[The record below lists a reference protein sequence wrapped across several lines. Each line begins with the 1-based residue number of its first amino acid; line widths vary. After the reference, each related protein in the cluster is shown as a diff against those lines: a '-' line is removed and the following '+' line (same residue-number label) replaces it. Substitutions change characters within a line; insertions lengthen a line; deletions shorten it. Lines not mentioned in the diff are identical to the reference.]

1 MSITSAEP
9 LRTVELLD
17 LRTPLSQL
25 CQSTEQGGLWSA
37 RRAEPESLPGR
48 RGYALDLG
56 VADNPQNQNPMR
68 PVYVRRW
75 TTLSCDGI
83 GVAVGGDVV
92 AVAVVAVMLRCH
104 AACKPDRGSV
114 QSKCQSHRDGGAL
127 GAPHG
132 SFDGP
137 GGRRRATIPPL
148 LSLA

>member
-1 MSITSAEP
+1 M
-9 LRTVELLD
+9 D
-17 LRTPLSQL
+17 HK
-25 CQSTEQGGLWSA
+25 
-37 RRAEPESLPGR
+37 
-48 RGYALDLG
+48 
-56 VADNPQNQNPMR
+56 NQNPMR

-92 AVAVVAVMLRCH
+92 AVAVVAVMFRCH

-114 QSKCQSHRDGGAL
+114 QSKCQSHPDGGAL